1 MMFIVVAYDIM
12 DDYRRLRVASELE
25 NFGERVQ
32 FSVFECHLKKGQ
44 MDDLKQRLA
53 SLILESED
61 RVHYYTLCEKDKKR
75 IIVDGPGGVTKDW
88 DYFIV

>member
-1 MMFIVVAYDIM
+1 MFIIVAYDIM
-12 DDYRRLRVASELE
+12 ADERRTRVASELE

-32 FSVFECHLKKGQ
+32 FSVFECHLREEQ
-44 MDDLKQRLA
+44 LKELQRRIK

-61 RVHYYTLCEKDKKR
+61 RVNYYTLCEKDRHR